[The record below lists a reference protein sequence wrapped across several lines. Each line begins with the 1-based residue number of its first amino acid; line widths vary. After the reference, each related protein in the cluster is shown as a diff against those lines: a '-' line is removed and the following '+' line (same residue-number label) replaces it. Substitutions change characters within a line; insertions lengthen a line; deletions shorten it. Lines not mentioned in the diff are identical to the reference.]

1 MDSFLKNKLAQAQA
15 KLKNAAKYIPKDIIK
30 NIPGR
35 SKAPTNQDGSEQG
48 DIEDQFVDV
57 EGIQDPQPSAQDN
70 IKKKASGILK
80 GIKGKIEEV
89 KKNWRP
95 QQIDDQ
101 FLEVISQEVHEE
113 KETIIISLP

>member
-35 SKAPTNQDGSEQG
+35 SKVPTNQDGSEEG

-57 EGIQDPQPSAQDN
+57 EGIQDP
-70 IKKKASGILK
+70 
-80 GIKGKIEEV
+80 
-89 KKNWRP
+89 
-95 QQIDDQ
+95 
-101 FLEVISQEVHEE
+101 
-113 KETIIISLP
+113 